1 MDSTIILIICCSS
14 CCLILSSFSGFYYK
28 KTTDLKNQSNNKQVS
43 STTDKQDNETIEKQ
57 ESSKIENE
65 QDVLETNIITEIV
78 STTPI
83 ITTTQS
89 PFLYPFTSH
98 QFTNANSIGKNGP
111 KLDAIRTFY
120 SYTDW
125 TQDTTN
131 NYLNMINDNGIQL
144 WTVPI
149 TGKYTIRVVG
159 ANGGNSL
166 DGTSG
171 GKGIDIS
178 TIASLNKGEII
189 SILVGQ
195 TGLSVDVSPN
205 ESAGGGGGSFV
216 IKDTKIPIIIAGGGG
231 GGSSKK
237 SYNDYVGDKN
247 GGDAIRIMN
256 GGGGGFSLNE
266 TLSSKA
272 GINGNGAIS
281 SVGLTGNGNGGNG
294 GGFKSG
300 GQEGQEEQRFA
311 GFGYITGLGV
321 GGGENGG
328 FGCGASGFGNPKN
341 GGGGGGGGGY
351 SGGAGALFN
360 ANSIPPIFYKS
371 GGGGS
376 YALSTMT
383 VNGKNSSEDGNGS
396 VTITLNK

>member
-1 MDSTIILIICCSS
+1 M
-14 CCLILSSFSGFYYK
+14 
-28 KTTDLKNQSNNKQVS
+28 
-43 STTDKQDNETIEKQ
+43 
-57 ESSKIENE
+57 
-65 QDVLETNIITEIV
+65 
-78 STTPI
+78 PI

-89 PFLYPFTSH
+89 PYLYPFTSH

-111 KLDAIRTFY
+111 KLDALRTFY
-120 SYTDW
+120 SYADW

-149 TGKYTIRVVG
+149 SGKYTIRVVG
-159 ANGGNSL
+159 ANGGSSI
-166 DGTSG
+166 DGTNG

-178 TIASLNKGEII
+178 TVALLNKGVII

-195 TGLSVDVSPN
+195 TGLSVDPSLY
-205 ESAGGGGGSFV
+205 ETAGGGGGSFV
-216 IKDTKIPIIIAGGGG
+216 VKDAKIPITDAGEGGGGSVIFKDIKTPIIVAGGGG
-231 GGSSKK
+231 SASSKK
-237 SYNDYVGDKN
+237 FYNDYIGDKN

-256 GGGGGFSLNE
+256 GGGGGFGPNESLF
-266 TLSSKA
+266 SKS

-281 SVGLTGNGNGGNG
+281 SIGLSGNGNGGNG
-294 GGFKSG
+294 GGFNSG
-300 GQEGQEEQRFA
+300 GQEGQQEQRFA
-311 GFGYITGLGV
+311 GYGYITGF

-328 FGCGASGFGNPKN
+328 FGSGASGFGDPKISS
-341 GGGGGGGGGY
+341 GGGGGGGGY
-351 SGGAGALFN
+351 SGGAGALYN
-360 ANSIPPIFYKS
+360 ANTTPSIFYKS

-376 YALSTMT
+376 YAISTMI